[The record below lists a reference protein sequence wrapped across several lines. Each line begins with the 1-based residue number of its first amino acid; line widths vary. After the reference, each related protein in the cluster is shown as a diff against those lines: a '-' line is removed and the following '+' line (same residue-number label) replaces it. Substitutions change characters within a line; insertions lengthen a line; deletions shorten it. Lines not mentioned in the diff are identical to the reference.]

1 MSYKYG
7 MILKGQ
13 AEPSFN
19 AVVLATHKE
28 ADDAARELMSR
39 WFAPITGWKVV
50 ESDNPVNYTFDWDK
64 GLQSIEENQ

>member
-13 AEPSFN
+13 AEPAFN
-19 AVVLATHKE
+19 KVVLATHEE

>member
-1 MSYKYG
+1 MANFKYG

-19 AVVLATHKE
+19 AVVLATREE

-39 WFAPITGWKVV
+39 WFVPTGWDVV
-50 ESDNPVNYTFDWDK
+50 ESDEPVNYTFDWDN
-64 GLQSIEENQ
+64 GLQSLAN